1 MARPVGSSE
10 LRASTT
16 PLDAGPLSPAQRR
29 LWFQHLL
36 DPASDV
42 YNLAFT
48 LRFSGDLVI
57 GALEE
62 AVRDV
67 LRRHRVLRT
76 TYTTGPDGPL
86 QRVGD
91 GPAVDLTPVAV
102 PRGGLG
108 RFRALPRPEAL
119 RPRSICAPAISAVS
133 HCGHRARPGDCR
145 PSHRGRRMVPRSVVD
160 RPRGGLPRARRG
172 AVPAVVTATAR
183 LSRPR
188 AVAEH
193 TRRREPRRLG
203 GDSRRRPHRI
213 VAAAGPGPIGDGEPR
228 GRRGSRRASR

>member
-1 MARPVGSSE
+1 MGSSE

-67 LRRHRVLRT
+67 LGRHRVLRT

-102 PRGGLG
+102 PSGGLDDFVRSHPRKSFDLEASAPLRFRLYRTADTEHVLAIVVHHIVADGWSLDPLSTDLARPTARASRGG
-108 RFRALPRPEAL
+108 A
-119 RPRSICAPAISAVS
+119 RS
-133 HCGHRARPGDCR
+133 GHRY
-145 PSHRGRRMVPRSVVD
+145 RSTISTT
-160 RPRGGLPRARRG
+160 RGGR
-172 AVPAVVTATAR
+172 T
-183 LSRPR
+183 
-188 AVAEH
+188 H
-193 TRRREPRRLG
+193 TSTRTSTTGWNP
-203 GDSRRRPHRI
+203 RRRPHRI

>member
-102 PRGGLG
+102 PSGGLDDFVRSLARKSFDLEASAPLRFRLYRTADTEHVLAIVVHHIVADGWSLDPLSTDLAEAYRARVEGRCPQWSRYRSTISTTRGGRTHTSTRTSTTG
-108 RFRALPRPEAL
+108 W
-119 RPRSICAPAISAVS
+119 RSSKAPPPN
-133 HCGHRARPGDCR
+133 RRCR
-145 PSHRGRRMVPRSVVD
+145 RTGSD
-160 RPRGGLPRARRG
+160 
-172 AVPAVVTATAR
+172 
-183 LSRPR
+183 
-188 AVAEH
+188 
-193 TRRREPRRLG
+193 RRR
-203 GDSRRRPHRI
+203 
-213 VAAAGPGPIGDGEPR
+213 
-228 GRRGSRRASR
+228 